1 MGRRKGACTGRIIF
15 VGAVTRANFVSHF
28 RRLPVHQVWD
38 EEECTPR
45 DDGATKKE
53 SAVNLLRPGD
63 FSGTAAEV
71 KLFDDGEV
79 GVDEIVVAHRDAIFT
94 SSERR

>member
-1 MGRRKGACTGRIIF
+1 MDGRKGACTGRIIF

-28 RRLPVHQVWD
+28 QCSSVRQVWD
-38 EEECTPR
+38 KEKCTPR

-53 SAVNLLRPGD
+53 SAVNLLRPRD
-63 FSGTAAEV
+63 FCGTAAEV

-79 GVDEIVVAHRDAIFT
+79 GVDEIVVAHRDATFT